1 MNKYKNDT
9 LRLIVNSGDDG
20 TILSVH
26 TFDFYINRGKTEEEI
41 YRAIEN
47 SNKTSPNSRYRI
59 QYYDNPD
66 DIEVFNFILGE
77 KGYIQTKQINDLIE
91 KLDSI
96 HDMIES
102 VGSDVYDIE
111 NSVSSMIKDLKL
123 LEGKDT
129 K

>member
-1 MNKYKNDT
+1 MNKYQNDT

-26 TFDFYINRGKTEEEI
+26 TFDFYINRGKKEEEI

-66 DIEVFNFILGE
+66 DIEVFKFILGE
-77 KGYIQTKQINDLIE
+77 KGYRQTKQINDLIE

>member
-1 MNKYKNDT
+1 MNKYQNDT

-26 TFDFYINRGKTEEEI
+26 TFDFYINRGKKEEEI

-47 SNKTSPNSRYRI
+47 SNKTSPNIRYRI

-77 KGYIQTKQINDLIE
+77 KGYRQTKQINDLIE

-123 LEGKDT
+123 FEGKDT

>member
-1 MNKYKNDT
+1 MNKYQNDT

-26 TFDFYINRGKTEEEI
+26 TFDFYINRGKKEEEI

-66 DIEVFNFILGE
+66 DIEVLNFILGE
-77 KGYIQTKQINDLIE
+77 KGYRQTKQINDLIE

>member
-1 MNKYKNDT
+1 MNKYQNDT

-26 TFDFYINRGKTEEEI
+26 TFDFYINRGKKEEEI

-47 SNKTSPNSRYRI
+47 SNKTSSNSRYRI

>member
-1 MNKYKNDT
+1 MNKYQNDT

-26 TFDFYINRGKTEEEI
+26 TFDFYINRGKKEEEI

-47 SNKTSPNSRYRI
+47 SNKTSTNSRYRI

>member
-1 MNKYKNDT
+1 MNKYQNDT

>member
-1 MNKYKNDT
+1 MNKYQNDT

-26 TFDFYINRGKTEEEI
+26 TFDFYINRGTTEEEI

-77 KGYIQTKQINDLIE
+77 KGYRQTKQINDLIE

>member
-1 MNKYKNDT
+1 MNKYQNDT

-26 TFDFYINRGKTEEEI
+26 TFDFYINRGKKEEEI

-77 KGYIQTKQINDLIE
+77 KGYRQTKQINDLIE

>member
-1 MNKYKNDT
+1 MNKYQNDT

-77 KGYIQTKQINDLIE
+77 KGYRQTKQINDLIE

>member
-1 MNKYKNDT
+1 MNKYQNDT

-26 TFDFYINRGKTEEEI
+26 TFDFYINRGKKEEEI